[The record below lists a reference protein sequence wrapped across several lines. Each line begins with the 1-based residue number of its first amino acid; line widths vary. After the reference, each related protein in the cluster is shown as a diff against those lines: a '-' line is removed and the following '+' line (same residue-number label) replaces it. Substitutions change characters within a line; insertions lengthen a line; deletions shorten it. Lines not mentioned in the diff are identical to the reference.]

1 MQKTTFDGYL
11 RASANQAHPL
21 QTNLDFIFTDFH
33 PNKNRQG
40 VPVSEA
46 SNIMTTGLNQ
56 PVKVNF
62 TGGKV
67 RGHSSAVPVG
77 PIISMEQQGD
87 KIIGRAIIW
96 KDEYP
101 DLTAYLEEAS
111 KDTEGVQFSWELYYQ
126 SAEADNSGVNWL
138 QGCIVAATTIVA
150 DPAYAGRT
158 HLLALAEEEK
168 MDKEELQ
175 KQISELHDKLWGMLD
190 VLYAAMSLPGAIDKA
205 AGIETQFAAVVE
217 AAKGLAE
224 AKAELETKIQ
234 TAEQKTVELETS
246 VAELKQYKEVAEA
259 EKAKAEILDARRGA
273 LKDVLPIEE
282 FNSKAEFFAGLNDEQ
297 FKVYTESLTKVAQS
311 AKATAGVVSGLVPDP
326 ITNSHQNDNNPTRS
340 DLAKALRT
348 LNK

>member
-1 MQKTTFDGYL
+1 MQKTSFDGYL

-21 QTNLDFIFTDFH
+21 QTNLEFIFTDFH

-40 VPVSEA
+40 VPVTEA

-62 TGGKV
+62 TGGKI
-67 RGHSSAVPVG
+67 RGHSSATPVG

-87 KIIGRAIIW
+87 KIVGHAIIW

-101 DLTAYLEEAS
+101 DLTEYLEEAS
-111 KDTEGVQFSWELYYQ
+111 KADDGVQFSWELYYQ
-126 SAEADNSGVNWL
+126 SAEADSSGVSWL
-138 QGCIVAATTIVA
+138 QGCVVAGAAIVA

-168 MDKEELQ
+168 MDNDELQ
-175 KQISELHDKLWGMLD
+175 KQISELHDKLWNMLD
-190 VLYAAMSLPGAIDKA
+190 VLYAAVALPGAIDKA
-205 AGIETQFAAVVE
+205 AGVESQFKALVDAV
-217 AAKGLAE
+217 KGMAE
-224 AKAELETKIQ
+224 AKAELETKVKS
-234 TAEQKTVELETS
+234 AEEKTTELEGA
-246 VAELKQYKEVAEA
+246 VAELKQFKEVAEA
-259 EKAKAEILDARRGA
+259 EKAKAEILDVRRGA
-273 LKDVLPIEE
+273 LKDILPVEE

-326 ITNSHQNDNNPTRS
+326 ITNSHQSENPTRS
-340 DLAKALRT
+340 DLAKALRG